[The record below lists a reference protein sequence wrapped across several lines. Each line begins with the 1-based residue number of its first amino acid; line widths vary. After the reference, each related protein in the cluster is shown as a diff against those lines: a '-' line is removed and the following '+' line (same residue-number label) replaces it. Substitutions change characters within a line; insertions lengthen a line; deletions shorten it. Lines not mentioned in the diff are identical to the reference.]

1 MLTHIGQHDIIHNG
15 RLGVNKADS
24 VVQNSHAQRQGI
36 LELRLIRELLCNIL
50 GHHAEDEVN
59 VSDSPLQCH
68 SGFLKKLLRPTTLF
82 ILISVIMRNWLC
94 NIWGRKG
101 RRVAFDPYTYM
112 RNWRVLDDS
121 IWTGNVGSMSR
132 NDIDEHVEVGLIV
145 RPAEF
150 PRSA

>member
-59 VSDSPLQCH
+59 VSDSPLQCR
-68 SGFLKKLLRPTTLF
+68 SGSLKKFLRSMTLSF
-82 ILISVIMRNWLC
+82 PISVVMWEYLC
-94 NIWGRKG
+94 NLWGSTYKT
-101 RRVAFDPYTYM
+101 VNSTPSIYM
-112 RNWRVLDDS
+112 RN
-121 IWTGNVGSMSR
+121 
-132 NDIDEHVEVGLIV
+132 
-145 RPAEF
+145 
-150 PRSA
+150 